1 MSAPDAPTVVVL
13 IVEDD
18 DAVAELLRQ
27 VLTEVPGW
35 TALVAHDAVAA
46 RAIVQQVQ
54 ISVLVLDVN
63 LPGISGLELLELLRQ
78 DDAWTDPPVIIVS
91 AVADQPDVQATLRQT
106 GVIKTLQKPFDIDQ
120 VIATIRESLA

>member
-1 MSAPDAPTVVVL
+1 MTAPDAPTVVVL
-13 IVEDD
+13 VVEDD

-27 VLTEVPGW
+27 VLSDEPGW

-54 ISVLVLDVN
+54 IRVLVLDVN

-78 DDAWTDPPVIIVS
+78 DDAWSDPPVIIVS
-91 AVADQPDVQATLRQT
+91 AVADQPDVQATLRHT
-106 GVIKTLQKPFDIDQ
+106 GVIRTLQKPFDLDQ
-120 VIATIRESLA
+120 VIATIRASLA